1 MEKQSEEKWSDLMY
15 SCSHHKSHL
24 SKCKECPPYGREG
37 MAIREIITGEDE
49 PRSNKRKQEESIE
62 TPLLK
67 QKKVLD
73 IVIQKMSGKFEDG
86 ECGKLPEGT
95 TIPYMLLPK
104 KVAKAVPCYLVMFQ
118 SVSNKDM
125 EFFQISIEDVSKT
138 NFEMMEKYNNKTL
151 SPENLLDLSDAKN
164 IMNMISFF
172 KKNFRDFDEDVE
184 INIIDYYRFLT

>member
-1 MEKQSEEKWSDLMY
+1 
-15 SCSHHKSHL
+15 
-24 SKCKECPPYGREG
+24 
-37 MAIREIITGEDE
+37 MAIREISTGEDE
-49 PRSNKRKQEESIE
+49 PRSNKRKQEEPIE

-95 TIPYMLLPK
+95 TIPYMLLPH

-138 NFEMMEKYNNKTL
+138 NFEMMEKYNNKSL

-164 IMNMISFF
+164 VMNMISFF